1 MAKASR
7 NNLCPCGSGK
17 MYKHCCGK
25 QEAVSIASIIERELV
40 ECMQDVVLFASERY
54 EDVLV
59 ETMAECSFQWF
70 PEELEAGAHLLLMDW
85 AVFCRPVDEKGTTI
99 FSAYM
104 QDRRRNRWRPAVQAH
119 LERWTEGIPSF
130 GEIVRFDEER
140 RLMVRDLVSGEEKR
154 VRFLTSETVPPA
166 EEGDVLLGFLLPYGE
181 EFTYFIAALPF
192 PKNGRTR
199 LAHAIEAERKRSGK
213 AADAFWRT
221 SFPEALDLALHEWLW
236 QLSAELEWNDPDE
249 EAVLHELKRREEK
262 TSSRVLSHAAFFWRM
277 YCEQDEP
284 AIDDPVVYAAALR
297 HVAGQ
302 MAEEEFMDAEE
313 AAARYGVAAE
323 EVESTSM
330 EFILFAVEMLDRDE
344 DGEWDDDDEEWLDDE
359 WDFEEGMIDGDEL
372 DAAIDEWLD
381 EVEELFD
388 DEGWDTDQVHR
399 LIDKAIRTWKKDGL
413 LEGVDE
419 AELREELEELV
430 WQTFAGRGFC

>member
-1 MAKASR
+1 
-7 NNLCPCGSGK
+7 
-17 MYKHCCGK
+17 
-25 QEAVSIASIIERELV
+25 
-40 ECMQDVVLFASERY
+40 MQDVFSFALERY
-54 EDVLV
+54 E
-59 ETMAECSFQWF
+59 
-70 PEELEAGAHLLLMDW
+70 EELAFMMSGSPFQGLPNELETSANLLLTNW
-85 AVFCRPVDEKGTTI
+85 AIFHRHVDDKGMTI

-104 QDRRRNRWRPAVQAH
+104 RSRRRNRWRPAVQAH

-192 PKNGRTR
+192 PKSGRTR

-221 SFPEALDLALHEWLW
+221 SFPEALDLALNEWLW
-236 QLSAELEWNDPDE
+236 QLSAELEWNHPDE
-249 EAVLHELKRREEK
+249 EEVLHELKRREEK
-262 TSSRVLSHAAFFWRM
+262 TSPRVLSHAAFFWRM
-277 YCEQDEP
+277 YCEQEEP
-284 AIDDPVVYAAALR
+284 VIDDPIVYAAALR

-302 MAEEEFMDAEE
+302 MAEEEFMDVEE
-313 AAARYGVAAE
+313 AAARYGVPAE

-344 DGEWDDDDEEWLDDE
+344 DGEWDEDDEEWLDDE

-381 EVEELFD
+381 DVEELFD

-399 LIDKAIRTWKKDGL
+399 LIDKAMRTWKKDGL

-430 WQTFAGRGFC
+430 WQTFAGQGFC

>member
-1 MAKASR
+1 MVKASR

-17 MYKHCCGK
+17 TYKHCCGK
-25 QEAVSIASIIERELV
+25 KEAVSIESLIDREV
-40 ECMQDVVLFASERY
+40 AKCMQDVFSFALERY
-54 EDVLV
+54 E
-59 ETMAECSFQWF
+59 
-70 PEELEAGAHLLLMDW
+70 EELAFMMSGSPFQGLPNELETSANLLLTNW
-85 AVFCRPVDEKGTTI
+85 AIFHRHVDDKGMTI

-104 QDRRRNRWRPAVQAH
+104 RSRRRNRWRPAVQAH

-192 PKNGRTR
+192 PKSGRTR

-221 SFPEALDLALHEWLW
+221 SFPEALDLALNEWLW
-236 QLSAELEWNDPDE
+236 QLSAELEWNHPDE
-249 EAVLHELKRREEK
+249 EEVLHELKRREEK
-262 TSSRVLSHAAFFWRM
+262 TSPRVLSHAAFFWRM
-277 YCEQDEP
+277 YCEQEEP
-284 AIDDPVVYAAALR
+284 VIDDPIVYAAALR

-302 MAEEEFMDAEE
+302 MAEEEFMDVEE
-313 AAARYGVAAE
+313 AAARYGVPAE

-344 DGEWDDDDEEWLDDE
+344 DGEWDEDDEEWLDDE

-381 EVEELFD
+381 DVEELFD

-399 LIDKAIRTWKKDGL
+399 LIDKAMRTWKKDGL

-430 WQTFAGRGFC
+430 WQTFAGQGFC